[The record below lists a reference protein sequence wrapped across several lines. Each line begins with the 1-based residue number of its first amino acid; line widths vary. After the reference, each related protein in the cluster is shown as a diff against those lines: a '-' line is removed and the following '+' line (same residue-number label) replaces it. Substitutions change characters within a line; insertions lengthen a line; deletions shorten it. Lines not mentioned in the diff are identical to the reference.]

1 MQSNDRLSILM
12 QYRQQPG
19 MDTVSALSRAA
30 QDYPDLFPQQQVKV
44 AQSIL
49 RRPKSDKRKVLEN
62 MAKERGIDLNTYIAD
77 LQRQAANIR

>member
-30 QDYPDLFPQQQVKV
+30 QDYPDLFPPQQVKM
-44 AQSIL
+44 AQGIL
-49 RRPKSDKRKVLEN
+49 RRPKNEKRKVLEN
-62 MAKERGIDLNTYIAD
+62 MARERGIDLNAYIAD
-77 LQRQAANIR
+77 LQRQAAKLR